1 MSCKGCGE
9 CVVVLQELRQSPGRD
24 IGAGMIHWK
33 ILYSCFPVLSTSC
46 FVVWVTDPAVEANLT
61 PIVRKR
67 LQSMTNSS
75 SVASLPVVT
84 MSATTPIAASSKPSL
99 PPLHRASS
107 NRSPSPEPPALVSAR
122 PAASPPPWMQILQSA
137 IENVANTLQEM
148 NSRVRG
154 FPACVLGLGSNPAHV
169 CGGCCVQLS
178 ALEGR
183 VAAHEG
189 KCGKDVRDLR
199 CDTALLK
206 EALAKQEMLLRDV
219 LQPVDGSSQSLS
231 EVGLDADRP
240 LAFQRLTVA
249 SRLCQYVPLYLCS
262 KLCQFWSMCRCA
274 QHRFL
279 RCLRLRSLVLH
290 HLIQSRHPVQAC

>member
-1 MSCKGCGE
+1 VVHCVMSSKGCGE

-122 PAASPPPWMQILQSA
+122 PAASPPPWMQTLQSA

-154 FPACVLGLGSNPAHV
+154 FPACVLGHW
-169 CGGCCVQLS
+169 QQ
-178 ALEGR
+178 R
-183 VAAHEG
+183 
-189 KCGKDVRDLR
+189 
-199 CDTALLK
+199 
-206 EALAKQEMLLRDV
+206 
-219 LQPVDGSSQSLS
+219 SS
-231 EVGLDADRP
+231 
-240 LAFQRLTVA
+240 
-249 SRLCQYVPLYLCS
+249 
-262 KLCQFWSMCRCA
+262 
-274 QHRFL
+274 
-279 RCLRLRSLVLH
+279 CLWWVLRSVERVGRSSGSTRRQVWKGRERFAL
-290 HLIQSRHPVQAC
+290 